1 MTAERVTFMID
12 TSILNRLADGEI
24 SLDIFS
30 GGRLLVTGIQRD
42 ELAATTEPERK
53 AKLLAY
59 ADALPSGTVLAKSF
73 ALDIEGAG
81 FDQAYLND
89 GSGDFDAMLAR
100 LRCLDWNNPIKK
112 RRKRS
117 KKLGDDVDR
126 NQNRDILIAE
136 TAIKDE
142 AILATSDV
150 NLRTVVEE
158 FGGRVLFVP

>member
-1 MTAERVTFMID
+1 MTAERVTYMID
-12 TSILNRLADGEI
+12 TSFLNRLADGEI

-126 NQNRDILIAE
+126 NENRDILIAE

>member
-1 MTAERVTFMID
+1 MTAERVTYMID
-12 TSILNRLADGEI
+12 TSFLNRLADGEI

-42 ELAATTEPERK
+42 ELAATKEPERK

-59 ADALPSGTVLAKSF
+59 ADVLPSETVLAESF
-73 ALDIEGAG
+73 ALGIEGAG